1 MRTRVM
7 LVDDHRMVRDAVVV
21 LVSHEPDLV
30 VVGVAGDARAAV
42 REARTTRPE
51 VVVMDLDL
59 AGSDGLDATR
69 SLLALDPTLRVLV
82 LSASCTPSLVDA
94 AVDAGACGYLVKGDR
109 AQHLLDG
116 IRLAAAGGHPMAR
129 EVVTVRARWPA
140 PAGPPAPRTP
150 PTARWSVRS
159 RGRRSWCAAPAWVV
173 ILALLLTVPSPAL
186 AHSDLV
192 GSTPRDGD
200 TVALRTDRLVLVFG
214 DEILPGSEQVVV
226 RDPAGHDAVA
236 GRPSVTGGALD
247 VPIDLLVPG
256 RHQVTYRVLSD
267 DGHAV
272 VGELS
277 FDVAGPGGPAVAVT
291 PAVTEATGGTLV
303 PPIWWLAGAGAAVG
317 GLVLL
322 RRRLGPSRQ

>member
-30 VVGVAGDARAAV
+30 VVGVAGDARSAV

-59 AGSDGLDATR
+59 AGTDGLAATR

-82 LSASCTPSLVDA
+82 LSASCTPSLIDA

-109 AQHLLDG
+109 AQLLLDG

-129 EVVTVRARWPA
+129 QVATVRTTWPE
-140 PAGPPAPRTP
+140 PAGPAAPRTP
-150 PTARWSVRS
+150 PSARWSWWF
-159 RGRRSWCAAPAWVV
+159 RRRRTWCTAPALLVV
-173 ILALLLTVPSPAL
+173 LALLLTVPSPAL

-200 TVALRTDRLVLVFG
+200 TVSLRTDRLVLVFG
-214 DEILPGSEQVVV
+214 DDLLPGSEQVVV
-226 RDPAGHDAVA
+226 RDAAGEDVVA
-236 GRPSVTGGALD
+236 GTPSVTGGTLEVPLD
-247 VPIDLLVPG
+247 LSAPG
-256 RHQVTYRVLSD
+256 PHLVTYRVLSG

-277 FDVAGPGGPAVAVT
+277 FDVVGTGAPAVAVT
-291 PAVTEATGGTLV
+291 PAVAEASGGPLGS
-303 PPIWWLAGAGAAVG
+303 PIWWLAGAVGAVG
-317 GLVLL
+317 AVALL
-322 RRRLGPSRQ
+322 RRGLAPPRR